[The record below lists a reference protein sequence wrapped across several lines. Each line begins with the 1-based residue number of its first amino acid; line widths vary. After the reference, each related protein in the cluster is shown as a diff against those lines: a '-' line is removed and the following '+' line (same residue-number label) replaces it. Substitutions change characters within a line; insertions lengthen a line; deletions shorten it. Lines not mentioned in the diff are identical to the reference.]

1 MLFLLSSSSSLAYCL
16 LYVVLNSSNCAAPFG
31 LMNANV
37 RAATDSTTTTKIN
50 GNNIIFKKCKNNV
63 RSDNLLNYRD
73 KKKKGSLYFWYIF
86 VRRCSLSMLYLYW
99 GAATFLT
106 AFQL

>member
-31 LMNANV
+31 LVNANV

-50 GNNIIFKKCKNNV
+50 GNNIIL
-63 RSDNLLNYRD
+63 RSV
-73 KKKKGSLYFWYIF
+73 KIMCEVTTS
-86 VRRCSLSMLYLYW
+86 
-99 GAATFLT
+99 
-106 AFQL
+106 